1 MLRVYAHAEMTE
13 ERIAA
18 AKTVE
23 RVVLEIVNSP
33 AIGKSGTAGG
43 TSG

>member
-13 ERIAA
+13 ERIAT

-23 RVVLEIVNSP
+23 RVVLDIVNSP
-33 AIGKSGTAGG
+33 AIGKSGAAGG